1 MNQWKYPGKE
11 VIIKQAEARQTCVTQ
26 TQSLIQ
32 RQGKAIL
39 RKVGFLSF
47 SPWGAQHI
55 PELRERRFSYLNY
68 SLLCNKLSQNLV
80 ALKSNLSFSF
90 MVL

>member
-1 MNQWKYPGKE
+1 MNQWEYPGKE
-11 VIIKQAEARQTCVTQ
+11 VIIKQEEARQTCITQ

-47 SPWGAQHI
+47 SLQGARHI
-55 PELRERRFSYLNY
+55 PELRKRRFSYSNY
-68 SLLCNKLSQNLV
+68 SLLCNKLSQILV
-80 ALKSNLSFSF
+80 ALKSN
-90 MVL
+90 